1 MRKNRKRKGVFGIAP
16 IELPIAE
23 REKIEIV
30 RDGNDRKIVLNGVKR
45 ILQYDPLCM
54 IFSLGKER
62 LEIRG
67 TGLDCVF
74 YISGAIGIRGKI
86 QSVVFAMREEKG

>member
-1 MRKNRKRKGVFGIAP
+1 MRKNRKRKGIFGIAP
-16 IELPIAE
+16 IELPTAE

-30 RDGNDRKIVLNGVKR
+30 RDGSGRKIVLNGVKR

-54 IFSLGKER
+54 IFSLGKEC
-62 LEIRG
+62 LQIHG
-67 TGLDCVF
+67 MGLDCVF

-86 QSVVFAMREEKG
+86 QSVVFVAREEKR